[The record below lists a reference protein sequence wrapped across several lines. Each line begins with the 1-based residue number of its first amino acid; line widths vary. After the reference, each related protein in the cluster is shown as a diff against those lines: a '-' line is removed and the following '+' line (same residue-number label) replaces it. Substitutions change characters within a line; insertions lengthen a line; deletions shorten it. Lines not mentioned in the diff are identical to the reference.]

1 MISLLM
7 LVGIVVT
14 NAIVLLDLVE
24 TKRKNGMDLNQALM
38 EAAKTR
44 LRPILMTAFATI
56 FALIPLAISTDSS
69 LLVSRGLAI
78 TVIGGLTTSTLLTL
92 IVVPVLYSIFGKYRR
107 IEKKDLMD
115 GVENNSCK

>member
-1 MISLLM
+1 MSSMIGLLM

-44 LRPILMTAFATI
+44 LRPILITAFATI
-56 FALIPLAISTDSS
+56 FAFIPLAISTDSS

-78 TVIGGLTTSTLLTL
+78 TVIGGLTTSGTNFDCCPRFIQYLWKVSTD
-92 IVVPVLYSIFGKYRR
+92 R
-107 IEKKDLMD
+107 KKGLD
-115 GVENNSCK
+115 GWC